1 MKKFFKTVAMM
12 MALVMVIDA
21 PVSAAGLGASTT
33 TVEAATVFEGE
44 DKVATIMAAEG
55 THGDGDKG
63 SHSGEEKGSQDGE
76 DWGTGDGFDQPNQ
89 IISIAI
95 RGDKTINLEKLGER
109 SSTKLIAD
117 LIVNKPGFKSDVKW
131 TKDGDAVD
139 IKMDEYGCCD
149 VVAVQGGTATVTITV
164 GRGFSAKSDSVTVNV
179 KEYTTKLNF
188 EKSEYTYY
196 LKNKIDPMDLI
207 KRTPETANDDI
218 TFSVSNTKIA
228 TIDKNGFITMKKVTG
243 NEPLILTAVT
253 EKGVVAT
260 TKINVEQGNPV
271 TKLQADNSKV
281 GADFS
286 DPTLTTLSASVTGV
300 KESGKKTT
308 DTFEWTSS
316 KPKIVQV
323 VECDSKVNSSDKVTA
338 KIKVVGV
345 GKANVTVKASSGK
358 KATFTVTATADI
370 KKITVT
376 KADGLDGDS
385 VGSSAQ
391 NPIYVYP
398 KQKITLN
405 VAKDPVIN
413 TTKVKPDTLDAREK
427 KLASVSAVKKDN
439 TCVVTVKKT
448 QNITDVDTFDITFTC
463 AEKNGKKAEDTV
475 YFKLMPVDAASVT
488 ITSNVTTLKV
498 GEKVRFGATVKNS
511 AGDTLPSDM
520 VVWSSSSAKVLSID
534 ADGYATA
541 LKAGKA
547 KIKATVYDAK
557 GKAKSVQTG
566 QIEVKQPI
574 SSMSFKKPTVVVNAG
589 TKKNVSFSLV
599 LGPKGAKAAK
609 GQIEYYAFAYN
620 KDGNI
625 KNVNGLEIN
634 TKNQIVVPN
643 SMEAG
648 EYIRVLATDTADRA
662 VAEGKIIIV
671 EKGVKLEA
679 DLSKVPTGNGVQG
692 YNKKVLT
699 VDHGTMV
706 NLNDAGVMVQKD
718 SKKNVITSVDKNQ
731 FPVTYT
737 FSKKGIVSID
747 QKGNY
752 GRLFALAPGKVKV
765 TAKLAGGAKTTF
777 TIEVKNPTGWNGS
790 QDGSWDGSFDGTGDA
805 GLYEK
810 GFRGIKSLKDSRD

>member
-21 PVSAAGLGASTT
+21 PVSAAGLGASNT

-44 DKVATIMAAEG
+44 DKVATIMADG
-55 THGDGDKG
+55 THPGNDEGSHPGDDKGTHPGNDEG
-63 SHSGEEKGSQDGE
+63 SHSGE

-89 IISIAI
+89 IVSIAI
-95 RGDKTINLEKLGER
+95 RGDKTIYLEKLGER

-139 IKMDEYGCCD
+139 IKMDEYGFCD
-149 VVAVQGGTATVTITV
+149 VVAVKGGTATVTITV
-164 GRGFSAKSDSVTVNV
+164 GRGFSAKSDSVTVHV
-179 KEYTTKLNF
+179 KEYTTNLKF
-188 EKSEYTYY
+188 GESEYTFYK
-196 LKNKIDPMDLI
+196 KNKINPMDLI
-207 KRTPETANDDI
+207 ERTPATANDEI
-218 TFSVSNTKIA
+218 TFSVDNSKIA
-228 TIDKNGFITMKKVTG
+228 TIDKNGFITMKNNTST
-243 NEPLILTAVT
+243 PIILTAVT

-260 TKINVEQGNPV
+260 TKINVEEGNPV
-271 TKLQADNSKV
+271 TKLEAENNKVTADY
-281 GADFS
+281 S
-286 DPTLTTLSASVTGV
+286 DATLTTLSASVTGV

-308 DTFEWTSS
+308 DTFEWASS

-323 VECDSKVNSSDKVTA
+323 VACDSKVNSSDKVTA

-358 KATFTVTATADI
+358 KATFIVTATANLKDI
-370 KKITVT
+370 TITRV
-376 KADGLDGDS
+376 DGLEDS
-385 VGSSAQ
+385 IGSAS
-391 NPIYVYP
+391 NPILIYP
-398 KQKITLN
+398 KQKITLLAMKN
-405 VAKDPVIN
+405 PSVN
-413 TTKVKPDTLDAREK
+413 TTKVKATIQTKA
-427 KLASVSAVKKDN
+427 LASASWKKQDNTIVVTAKKVKGIAEGGEPFVLDVECENVKKSVN
-439 TCVVTVKKT
+439 
-448 QNITDVDTFDITFTC
+448 
-463 AEKNGKKAEDTV
+463 
-475 YFKLMPVDAASVT
+475 FKLMPSDAASVE
-488 ITSNVTTLKV
+488 IMSNNISTLKV

-511 AGDTLPSDM
+511 AGKELSSDV

-557 GKAKSVQTG
+557 GKAKTAQV

-574 SSMSFKKPTVVVNAG
+574 TSMYFKNPTIVLNEK
-589 TKKNVSFSLV
+589 TKKNVSFTLV
-599 LGPKGAKAAK
+599 FGPKGAKAAK
-609 GQIEYYAFAYN
+609 DQIDYYAFMYN
-620 KDGNI
+620 KDGTIKSNI
-625 KNVNGLEIN
+625 GLEIN
-634 TKNQIVVPN
+634 KKNQIVVPN

-648 EYIRVLATDTADRA
+648 EYIHVIAADNSSSIAT
-662 VAEGKIIIV
+662 EGRIVIV

-699 VDHGTMV
+699 VAPGTMI
-706 NLNDAGVMVQKD
+706 NLNDAGVMVQKN
-718 SKKNVITSVDKNQ
+718 SKKEVITNLDQNQ

-777 TIEVKNPTGWNGS
+777 TIEVKNPNGWSGS